1 MNLAS
6 EISLKKGPTGNDRP
20 ASWLGVR
27 LSNDRRNEDGSK
39 MGRFANQRR
48 RSARFSQTSVVPE
61 VRQSIPGNFAPAISE
76 REVAEKFSALVLDY
90 SKTDLSDLSDRT
102 SEAAKHWKDRTRA
115 PNSSSLITM
124 ARRNKAIQTWLAA
137 EIGIALPDPN
147 EEEAKTRA
155 ELQLA
160 ANMPG
165 QIGVIARMLLSQK
178 NGGN

>member
-1 MNLAS
+1 MNCAFQILSRKERRPDEAGAK
-6 EISLKKGPTGNDRP
+6 LGNNNRM
-20 ASWLGVR
+20 GVR
-27 LSNDRRNEDGSK
+27 QRDGGFK

-48 RSARFSQTSVVPE
+48 RSARLSQTSVVPD

-76 REVAEKFSALVLDY
+76 KEVAAKFSALVMDY
-90 SKTDLSDLSDRT
+90 SKNDLSDLSDRT
-102 SEAAKHWKDRTRA
+102 SEAAKHWKDQTRA

-124 ARRNKAIQTWLAA
+124 ARRNKAIQRWVAA
-137 EIGIALPDPN
+137 EIGIHLPDPN